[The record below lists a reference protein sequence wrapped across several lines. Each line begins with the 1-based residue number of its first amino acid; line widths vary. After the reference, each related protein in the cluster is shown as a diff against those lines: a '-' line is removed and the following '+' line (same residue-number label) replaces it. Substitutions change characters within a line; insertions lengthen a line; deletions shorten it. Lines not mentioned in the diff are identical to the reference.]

1 MKYTR
6 EEALTEIRRR
16 AEIIRQKQE
25 RRTSRILTTI
35 AGFTLVALFAVI
47 SIFSGSAVSTTQSE
61 YGAFIISAESGGY
74 VLAAVLGFVLGV
86 TITLL
91 IKQLN
96 KKNSDKKQ
104 AES

>member
-61 YGAFIISAESGGY
+61 YGSIILSAETSGFI
-74 VLAAVLGFVLGV
+74 LAAILGFVLGV
-86 TITLL
+86 VVTLL
-91 IKQLN
+91 IKH
-96 KKNSDKKQ
+96 KKKADKKQ
-104 AES
+104 ADQ

>member
-61 YGAFIISAESGGY
+61 YGSIILSAETGGFI
-74 VLAAVLGFVLGV
+74 LAAVLGFVLGV
-86 TITLL
+86 VATLL
-91 IKQLN
+91 IKH

-104 AES
+104 ADQ

>member
-6 EEALTEIRRR
+6 EEALTEIRQR

-47 SIFSGSAVSTTQSE
+47 SIFSGSAGSTTQSE
-61 YGAFIISAESGGY
+61 YGSIILSAETGGFI
-74 VLAAVLGFVLGV
+74 LAAILGFVLGV
-86 TITLL
+86 VATLL
-91 IKQLN
+91 IKH

-104 AES
+104 ADQ

>member
-1 MKYTR
+1 MKYTK
-6 EEALTEIRRR
+6 EDALKEIRRR
-16 AEIIRQKQE
+16 SEIIRQKRE
-25 RRTSRILTTI
+25 RRTTKILTTT

-47 SIFSGSAVSTTQSE
+47 SIFSGSTISATQSE

-104 AES
+104 ADL